1 MRILIVTQYFWPEN
15 FKINSLALD
24 LKKRGHDIV
33 VLTGLPNYPEGK
45 IFSGYSFFNNRSE
58 KWNDIKIYRSKLIP
72 RSQSGAF
79 RLLFNYVSFAFFASI
94 KVFSIKEVFDK
105 ILVYEPSP
113 ITVGIPAII
122 AKKVLKADIYFW
134 VQDLWP
140 ESLTDA
146 GGIKNKVIL
155 NLSENLTKYIYDHSR
170 VILIQSKA
178 FRNYIENQG
187 INGNKI
193 HYFPNPTESFYKVEP
208 QSDSLMINFPKGF
221 NILFAGNIGEAQ
233 SFGTL
238 IEAALLLKKKDYPIY
253 WNIIG
258 DGRQKN
264 YYQQKVIEYNL
275 QDNFIF
281 YGSFPPEEMPK
292 LFTCVDVL
300 LVSLKKSKIFSLTI
314 PSKMQSYLA
323 CGKPILGSI
332 DGEGGRIIMEA
343 NAGFACEAEDSFCL
357 SEALIKLY
365 NMSPDDRNALG
376 SNARRYFEAEFDNEI
391 LLDNLETI
399 LKI

>member
-1 MRILIVTQYFWPEN
+1 MKILIVTQYFWPEN

-24 LKKRGHDIV
+24 LKKRGHDVV

-45 IFSGYSFFNNRSE
+45 IYSGYSFFNNRSE
-58 KWNDIKIYRSKLIP
+58 NWNGIKIYRSKLIP
-72 RSQSGAF
+72 RSQSGAV
-79 RLLFNYVSFAFFASI
+79 RLLLNYVSFAFFASI
-94 KVFSIKEVFDK
+94 KVFSIKEAFDK

-178 FRNYIENQG
+178 FRKYIENQG
-187 INGNKI
+187 VNGNKI

-208 QSDSLMINFPKGF
+208 QSGSLKINFPKGF

-233 SFGTL
+233 SFETL
-238 IEAALLLKKKDYPIY
+238 VEAALLLKKKGYPIY

>member
-15 FKINSLALD
+15 FKINSLAVD

-45 IFSGYSFFNNRSE
+45 IFSGYSFFSDRVETWNN
-58 KWNDIKIYRSKLIP
+58 IKIYRSKLIP
-72 RSQSGAF
+72 RSQSGAV

-122 AKKVLKADIYFW
+122 AKKVFKADIYFW

-146 GGIKNKVIL
+146 GGIKNKSIL
-155 NLSENLTKYIYDHSR
+155 NLAERLTKYIYDQSR

-178 FRNYIENQG
+178 FREYIENQG
-187 INGNKI
+187 INGRKI
-193 HYFPNPTESFYKVEP
+193 HYFPNPTESFYTIEP
-208 QSDSLMINFPKGF
+208 QSDSLKINFPKGF

-233 SFGTL
+233 SFKTL
-238 IEAALLLKKKDYPIY
+238 LEAALLLKEKGFPIY

-281 YGSFPPEEMPK
+281 YGSFPPEDMPK
-292 LFTCVDVL
+292 LFTCVDIL

-314 PSKMQSYLA
+314 PSKMQSYMA

-343 NAGFACEAEDSFCL
+343 NAGFACEAENSICL

-365 NMSPDDRNALG
+365 KMSPDDRNALG

-391 LLDNLETI
+391 LLGNLEAI
-399 LKI
+399 LMI